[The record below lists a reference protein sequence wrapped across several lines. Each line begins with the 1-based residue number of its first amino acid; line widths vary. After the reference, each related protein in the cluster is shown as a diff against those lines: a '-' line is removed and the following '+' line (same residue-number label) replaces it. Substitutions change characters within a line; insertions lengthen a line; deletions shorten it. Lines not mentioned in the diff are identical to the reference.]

1 MNHARRLT
9 APAYREGFYRDGF
22 AARCESKL
30 TATASTATAFTATAL
45 PLDVRQGF
53 ALPST

>member
-30 TATASTATAFTATAL
+30 TATAFTATAFTATAL